1 MPTRK
6 SKYQAKQ
13 SKLLHLT
20 NTIDSPFNSFKKE
33 RNKERKEKKMK
44 ERKVAF

>member
-1 MPTRK
+1 MCQQK
-6 SKYQAKQ
+6 IFKKL

-33 RNKERKEKKMK
+33 INKERKEKMK